1 MRLDRAMIVK
11 YRWMWLTL
19 VVVGSLA
26 RGWGAFGEDAAAIEA
41 RLRATAAYLADDA
54 REGRGVGTQ
63 GLEQAAEYLAE
74 QFRAAG
80 LKTDLIDGTPFQ
92 RLEVTLAA
100 ERGRD
105 EDNRLVLVGPPDA
118 QGKSQQ
124 IPLALDQDFTPLAA
138 GGSGTFDAPL
148 VFAGYGIT
156 ALSLKRGDEAITYD
170 DYAGVDVRGKVVI
183 LLRKEPQQ
191 NDPASPFDGTQTT
204 PYSLFVRKLTNAR
217 EHGAAAV
224 ILVNDGPELVSRR
237 QEQLA
242 AVRQAIAALD
252 PLKERLSAAQPQQD
266 DLTELGRTL
275 AQKAQELAQQAQQLA
290 QSADGLLPFSG
301 AGANVS
307 HAGMPVLFCRR
318 AVIDRLLAAALGKD
332 LVALER
338 EIDSDLVP
346 RSQELAGW
354 RARGQ
359 TAVIEKKT
367 QIRNVLGVLE
377 GRGPLADQTIV
388 VGAHYDHLG
397 YGGEGSLAPWTRE
410 IHNGADDNASGTA
423 ALVEIARR
431 LADSDPSPRRRILFI
446 AFTGEERG
454 LLGSSYYVQHP
465 LFPLASTVAMV
476 NLDMVGR
483 LTDDK
488 LAVYGTGT
496 ATEFDALIERL
507 AGERGFALSK
517 HPGGYGP
524 SDHSSFYAKRIPVLH
539 FFTGTHRD
547 YHRPSDDVEKLNLAG
562 MRRVVELVA
571 TLVQTLATQPEPP
584 TYVEIRRIEQIGD
597 PAAAGDRPS
606 FGSMPAYPNPAKD
619 GVLLEAVLE
628 GSPADK
634 AGIRGGD
641 VLLEFGGE
649 RITVLEEFEA
659 ALRRHRPGDRVK
671 VKVRR
676 GEEVLEAEVT
686 LARRRPA
693 P

>member
-1 MRLDRAMIVK
+1 MRLVASIVPIS
-11 YRWMWLTL
+11 RR
-19 VVVGSLA
+19 VGLAVLLIVSLA
-26 RGWGAFGEDAAAIEA
+26 RGATGDESATVEA
-41 RLRATAAYLADDA
+41 RLRATVAYLADDA

-63 GLEQAAEYLAE
+63 GLEQAAAYLAE
-74 QFRAAG
+74 QFQAAG
-80 LKTDLIDGTPFQ
+80 LKTDLIHGAPFQ
-92 RLEVTLAA
+92 SFEVTLAA
-100 ERGRD
+100 ERGRP
-105 EDNRLVLVGPPDA
+105 EENRLVLVGPPDA
-118 QGKSQQ
+118 QGKS
-124 IPLALDQDFTPLAA
+124 PSVALTLDQDFAPLAA
-138 GGSGTFDAPL
+138 GGSGQFDAPL

-183 LLRKEPQQ
+183 VLRKEPQQ

-224 ILVNDGPELVSRR
+224 IFVNDGPELLNRR
-237 QEQLA
+237 KEQLA
-242 AVRQAIAALD
+242 AVREALQGLES
-252 PLKERLSAAQPQQD
+252 LKERLAAAQPQQD
-266 DLTELGRTL
+266 DLAELGKAV
-275 AQKAQELAQQAQQLA
+275 AQKAQELAQRAQPLA
-290 QSADGLLPFSG
+290 ESTDGLLPFGG

-318 AVIDRLLAAALGKD
+318 AVIDRVLMAALGKD
-332 LVALER
+332 LAALER
-338 EIDSDLVP
+338 DIDSDLVP

-354 RARGQ
+354 RAQGQ
-359 TAVIEKKT
+359 TAVIENKT

-377 GRGPLADQTIV
+377 GRGALADQTVV

-431 LADSDPSPRRRILFI
+431 LASAPQTPRRRILFI

-454 LLGSSYYVQHP
+454 LLGSSHYVQHP
-465 LFPLASTVAMV
+465 LFPLESTVAMV

-507 AGERGFALSK
+507 AGERGFVLSK

-547 YHRPSDDVEKLNLAG
+547 YHRPSDDVDKLNVAG
-562 MRRVVELVA
+562 MRRVVELAA
-571 TLVQTLATQPEPP
+571 TLVQTLAEQPQPP
-584 TYVEIRRIEQIGD
+584 TYVEIRRIEQMGD

-628 GSPADK
+628 GSPAEK

-659 ALRRHRPGDRVK
+659 ALRRHKPQDRVK

-676 GEEVLEAEVT
+676 GEEILEMEVT
-686 LARRRPA
+686 LARRRPM

>member
-1 MRLDRAMIVK
+1 MRLVASIVPW
-11 YRWMWLTL
+11 YRR
-19 VVVGSLA
+19 VGLALLLISSLA
-26 RGWGAFGEDAAAIEA
+26 SGAAAEDASAVEG
-41 RLRATAAYLADDA
+41 RLKATAAYLADDA

-63 GLEQAAEYLAE
+63 GLEQAAEFLAE

-92 RLEVTLAA
+92 PLEVTLAA
-100 ERGRD
+100 ERGRP
-105 EDNRLVLVGPPDA
+105 EENRLVLVGPPDA
-118 QGKSQQ
+118 QGQPQ
-124 IPLALDQDFTPLAA
+124 RLELVLDRDFTPLAA
-138 GGSGTFDAPL
+138 GGSGKFDAPL

-156 ALSLKRGDEAITYD
+156 AQSLKRGDEAITYD

-183 LLRKEPQQ
+183 VLRKEPQQ

-224 ILVNDGPELVSRR
+224 ILVNDGPELASRR

-242 AVRQAIAALD
+242 AVRQAMTELEALQQ
-252 PLKERLSAAQPQQD
+252 RLASAQPQQD
-266 DLTELGRTL
+266 DLAELGRAV
-275 AQKAQELAQQAQQLA
+275 AQKAQQLA
-290 QSADGLLPFSG
+290 QHAQQLAENPDSLLPFGG
-301 AGANVS
+301 AGGNVS

-318 AVIDRLLAAALGKD
+318 AVVDRLLVSALGKD
-332 LVALER
+332 LAALER

-346 RSQELAGW
+346 RSQELSHW
-354 RARGQ
+354 RAEGQ

-367 QIRNVLGVLE
+367 QIRNVLGMLE
-377 GRGPLADQTIV
+377 GRGTLADQTIV
-388 VGAHYDHLG
+388 IGAHYDHLG

-410 IHNGADDNASGTA
+410 VHNGADDNASGTA
-423 ALVEIARR
+423 ALVEIARQ
-431 LADSDPSPRRRILFI
+431 LARDEHSPRRRILFI

-465 LFPLASTVAMV
+465 RFPLESTVAMV

-507 AGERGFALSK
+507 AGERGFVLSK

-547 YHRPSDDVEKLNLAG
+547 YHRPSDDVDKLNLAG
-562 MRRVVELVA
+562 MRRIVELVT
-571 TLVQTLATQPEPP
+571 TLVQTLASQQEPP

-628 GSPADK
+628 GSPAEK

-676 GEEVLEAEVT
+676 GDQVVETEVT
-686 LARRRPA
+686 LARRRAMP
-693 P
+693 

>member
-1 MRLDRAMIVK
+1 MRLVASIVPW
-11 YRWMWLTL
+11 YRR
-19 VVVGSLA
+19 VGLALLLISSLA
-26 RGWGAFGEDAAAIEA
+26 SGAAAEDASAIEG
-41 RLRATAAYLADDA
+41 RLKATAAYLADDA

-63 GLEQAAEYLAE
+63 GLEQAAEFLAE

-80 LKTDLIDGTPFQ
+80 LKTDLVDGTPFQ
-92 RLEVTLAA
+92 PLEVTLAA
-100 ERGRD
+100 ERGRP
-105 EDNRLVLVGPPDA
+105 EENRLVLVGPPDA
-118 QGKSQQ
+118 QGKPQR
-124 IPLALDQDFTPLAA
+124 LELTLDQDFTPLAA
-138 GGSGTFDAPL
+138 GGSGKFDAPL

-156 ALSLKRGDEAITYD
+156 AQSLKRGDEAITYD

-183 LLRKEPQQ
+183 VLRKEPQQ

-217 EHGAAAV
+217 EHGASAV
-224 ILVNDGPELVSRR
+224 ILVNDGPELASRR

-242 AVRQAIAALD
+242 AVRQTMTELEAL
-252 PLKERLSAAQPQQD
+252 KQRLAAAQPQQD
-266 DLTELGRTL
+266 DLAELGR
-275 AQKAQELAQQAQQLA
+275 AVAQQAQQLA
-290 QSADGLLPFSG
+290 QHAQQLAENPDGLLPFGG
-301 AGANVS
+301 AGGNVS

-318 AVIDRLLAAALGKD
+318 AVVDRLLVSALGKD
-332 LVALER
+332 LAALER

-346 RSQELAGW
+346 RSQELSLW
-354 RARGQ
+354 RAEGQ

-377 GRGPLADQTIV
+377 GRGALADQTIV
-388 VGAHYDHLG
+388 IGAHYDHLG

-423 ALVEIARR
+423 ALVEIARQ
-431 LADSDPSPRRRILFI
+431 LARDDQSPRRRILFI

-465 LFPLASTVAMV
+465 RFPLESTVAMV

-507 AGERGFALSK
+507 AGERGFVLSK

-547 YHRPSDDVEKLNLAG
+547 YHRPSDDVDKLNVAG
-562 MRRVVELVA
+562 MRRIVELVTA
-571 TLVQTLATQPEPP
+571 LVQTLASQPQPP
-584 TYVEIRRIEQIGD
+584 TYVEIRRVEQIGD

-628 GSPADK
+628 GSPAEK

-676 GEEVLEAEVT
+676 GDQVVETEVT
-686 LARRRPA
+686 LARRRPL